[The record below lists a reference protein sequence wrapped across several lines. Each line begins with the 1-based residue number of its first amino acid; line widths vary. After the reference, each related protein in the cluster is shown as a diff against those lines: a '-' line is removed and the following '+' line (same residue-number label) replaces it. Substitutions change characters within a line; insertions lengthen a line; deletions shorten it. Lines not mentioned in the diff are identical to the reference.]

1 MATIPSKP
9 GMFSYLSPEERVPAT
24 HPLRPIRQYVDTA
37 LTALSPQL
45 ARCMPD
51 TGRPSI
57 APEKLLRALLLQ
69 VLYSLRSERLLME
82 QLEYNLLFRWF
93 VGLDLDAPV
102 WDVTV
107 FTKNRDRL
115 LAGQVATAFFEQVLA
130 QAKAHRLLSDE
141 HFTVDGTL
149 IEAWAGQKSFKQK
162 TDAAPVPPP
171 DDPGNP
177 SVDFRGERRTNATH
191 ASTTDPEA
199 RLYKKAA
206 GQEAKLCFLGHVL
219 MENRHGLVV
228 NTRLTQATGTAE
240 REAALALLRE
250 RPGRQR
256 VTLGGDKNY
265 DTQAFVQ
272 DLRALQV
279 TPHVAQHTTNR
290 ASAIDGRTTRH
301 PGYAVSQQKRKRVE
315 EIFGWLK
322 TVGLLRKVKLRGV
335 RRVGWLFTFA
345 AAVVQPGA
353 DAQSRGGRRM
363 SRHDPAARTVAPS
376 RPPRWDATPSRMGV
390 DGSYDWAVS
399 MTKCKK
405 RSMMLP
411 EIERIRGE
419 QLCGTFE
426 AQRLAWPSIQLPGNR
441 IQLFLREA
449 TQVAALG
456 QILPQQAVGVL
467 VDAALPGTVRIGE
480 VDFHPGGFRQPVMR
494 CHFPALIVRQR
505 QTPLRLDPI
514 QHMTESAQRRLST
527 GVVHPGQYREQGGA
541 LHQRPDSRAVLRPLD
556 EITFPVPRISRAST
570 SGGRA

>member
-1 MATIPSKP
+1 MRGHDTQQA
-9 GMFSYLSPEERVPAT
+9 GMFSYLSPEERVPVT

-37 LTALSPQL
+37 LTVLSPQL
-45 ARCMPD
+45 EQLYAR

-82 QLEYNLLFRWF
+82 ELQYNLLFRWF

-115 LAGQVATAFFEQVLA
+115 LAGAVATAFFEQVLA

-162 TDAAPVPPP
+162 TEALPVPP

-177 SVDFRGERRTNATH
+177 RVDFRGERRTNATH

-199 RLYKKAA
+199 RRYKKAA

-228 NTRLTQATGTAE
+228 NTRLTPATGTAE
-240 REAALALLRE
+240 RAAAVALLDA
-250 RPGRQR
+250 RPTTRR
-256 VTLGGDKNY
+256 ITLGGDKNY
-265 DTQAFVQ
+265 DTHQFVQ

-301 PGYAVSQQKRKRVE
+301 PGYTVSQQKRKRVE

-335 RRVGWLFTFA
+335 QRVGWLFTFA
-345 AAVVQPGA
+345 AAVYNLV
-353 DAQSRGGRRM
+353 RM
-363 SRHDPAARTVAPS
+363 RNLV
-376 RPPRWDATPSRMGV
+376 
-390 DGSYDWAVS
+390 
-399 MTKCKK
+399 
-405 RSMMLP
+405 
-411 EIERIRGE
+411 
-419 QLCGTFE
+419 E
-426 AQRLAWPSIQLPGNR
+426 AGP
-441 IQLFLREA
+441 
-449 TQVAALG
+449 
-456 QILPQQAVGVL
+456 
-467 VDAALPGTVRIGE
+467 
-480 VDFHPGGFRQPVMR
+480 
-494 CHFPALIVRQR
+494 
-505 QTPLRLDPI
+505 
-514 QHMTESAQRRLST
+514 
-527 GVVHPGQYREQGGA
+527 
-541 LHQRPDSRAVLRPLD
+541 
-556 EITFPVPRISRAST
+556 
-570 SGGRA
+570 